1 MTTQQST
8 KQRLRPRL
16 VGWLETKLNIS
27 IRRRKAAVWL
37 LDALTPH
44 IRKGGIKKQRLVKIR
59 AAVIGRSGG
68 DFRAMVSDR
77 SGCYREAETNRDFL
91 FTCFTSHLASVVSVK
106 TQLYSKRKNVSIT

>member
-1 MTTQQST
+1 MQQST

-59 AAVIGRSGG
+59 GAAIGRSGG
-68 DFRAMVSDR
+68 DFRAMVADR
-77 SGCYREAETNRDFL
+77 SGCYREAETNRDFD
-91 FTCFTSHLASVVSVK
+91 SHVSRPK
-106 TQLYSKRKNVSIT
+106 FSFCRICKK